1 MNEQLTSGL
10 EPEAGFAADSTS
22 SSGLAKAAH
31 DLRVAAGEK
40 AKGLAHAAEEKAAAL
55 KERAAASAEQ
65 FRSTATEKAQQFRET
80 ATEKWN
86 DGRVRAKELHG
97 TAEDYVRQNPT
108 KSVLIAL
115 GTGFLVGLLV
125 RR

>member
-1 MNEQLTSGL
+1 MTDQLASEL
-10 EPEAGFAADSTS
+10 EPEAGFAADSKEP
-22 SSGLAKAAH
+22 SGIAKAAH

-40 AKGLAHAAEEKAAAL
+40 AKGLAEAAEEKAAIL
-55 KERAAASAEQ
+55 KEQATTSAQQFKAS
-65 FRSTATEKAQQFRET
+65 ATEKAHQFRET
-80 ATEKWN
+80 ATEKWQ
-86 DGRVRAKELHG
+86 DGRVHAKELHG

-115 GTGFLVGLLV
+115 GTGFLVGLIV